1 MIRRT
6 LTALASAAALIALSA
21 PAHAAPVIYFGE
33 NQNPANQVSG
43 APLTARTSFLSQ
55 LVGVGTETFSG
66 FNVGDTSPLTL
77 TFTGSTGNIQ
87 ADLNGVG
94 QVFGPGPI
102 GVGRFNTSGAEGGPV
117 GGNWWDSEGRFTID
131 FDVAISAFGFYG
143 TDIGDFN
150 GQVTVALTDIN
161 DVVTNLVINNTVNGN
176 NGSLLFWGFIDTM
189 NSYKRIT
196 FGNTAAGSD
205 FFGFD
210 DMTIGDRQQIR
221 VPEPATLA
229 LVGLSLLGLGAVRRR
244 S

>member
-6 LTALASAAALIALSA
+6 LTALASAAARIALTTPA
-21 PAHAAPVIYFGE
+21 PAAPVINYGGHHHSGQSKIPGE

-176 NGSLLFWGFIDTM
+176 NGSLLFWAFIDTM

-196 FGNTAAGSD
+196 SGSTAAGSD
-205 FFGFD
+205 VFGFD
-210 DMTIGDRQQIR
+210 D
-221 VPEPATLA
+221 